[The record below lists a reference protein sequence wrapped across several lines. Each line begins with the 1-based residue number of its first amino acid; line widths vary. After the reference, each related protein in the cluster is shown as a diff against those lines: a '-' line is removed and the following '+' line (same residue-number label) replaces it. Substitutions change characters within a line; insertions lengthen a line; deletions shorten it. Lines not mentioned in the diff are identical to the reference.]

1 MPPRTRTTEEIGE
14 DLDEIKAALALLSE
28 RLDQRFVPREL
39 YEARHQSL
47 RDEVAREIAVL
58 NAKVEAG
65 DAATGKTAESARTLS
80 VWALGVLAS
89 AVVIALVGF
98 LLNGAGGAT

>member
-14 DLDEIKAALALLSE
+14 DLDEIKATLALLSD

-47 RDEVAREIAVL
+47 RDEVAREIAVVH
-58 NAKVEAG
+58 AKLEAG
-65 DAATGKTAESARTLS
+65 DAATSKVAETARTFA

-89 AVVIALVGF
+89 AVVIGLVGF
-98 LLNGAGGAT
+98 LINGNGGSP